1 LRNPRSIKFT
11 NPLPSPVRFHFDL
24 RVTRHA
30 LEEVDIAV
38 FALQPVR
45 FTPRNGVVRSSIH
58 RVGTH
63 RRPRSAKRSR
73 EEPVEGFLQNRQIRA
88 DNTQVG
94 LNQRPATSRDEI
106 VGDVCLL
113 FERFLHSSRSNDT
126 GDQDTTPSQ
135 QTHRTDSSASHP
147 EMLPTC
153 PQEGRRRKA

>member
-1 LRNPRSIKFT
+1 M
-11 NPLPSPVRFHFDL
+11 
-24 RVTRHA
+24 TRHA

-45 FTPRNGVVRSSIH
+45 FTPRNGVVWSPIH

-63 RRPRSAKRSR
+63 GRPRGAKRSR
-73 EEPVEGFLQNRQIRA
+73 QEPVEGFLQNRQIRA

-113 FERFLHSSRSNDT
+113 FERVLHSSLSNDT
-126 GDQDTTPSQ
+126 GDQDTTPS
-135 QTHRTDSSASHP
+135 
-147 EMLPTC
+147 
-153 PQEGRRRKA
+153 